1 MNKKLQEGV
10 ESFKQFVLDETNQ
23 LTEQNKKLSE
33 TNQIVENRY
42 KDLQTRHQDLIATTL
57 ALTTEKETLTKKLK
71 LASNVERTVLL
82 EKQIQAYAAS
92 HADLI
97 NKNSRLRLQN
107 DQLIKENTNL
117 KLVNAN
123 LSRSNTKHITING
136 ELIKF
141 LDSIGYGV
149 AMLPVEQSE
158 TFDKEFLKKVLG
170 LKYHVEEVKPE
181 PKYDIDFIKNLLTEA
196 LGKDFE
202 IHVIG
207 EDK

>member
-82 EKQIQAYAAS
+82 EKQIQ
-92 HADLI
+92 ADLI